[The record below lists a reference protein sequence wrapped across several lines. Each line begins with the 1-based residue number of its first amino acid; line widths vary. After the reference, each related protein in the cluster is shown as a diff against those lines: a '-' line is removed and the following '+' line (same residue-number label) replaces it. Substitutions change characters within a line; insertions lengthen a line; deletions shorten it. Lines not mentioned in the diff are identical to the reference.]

1 MSFTNDPSTDIGLIR
16 LKITDRDQA
25 NAIFQDEEL
34 QAFFN
39 SENSSVFRA
48 SAAALE
54 AIAIDQVLVLKV
66 IKLLQLST
74 DGAKMADS
82 LLKLATRYR
91 EQADVQDAAGGGNF
105 DWAEFIDDPF
115 AERERIRKE
124 ILRGSL

>member
-1 MSFTNDPSTDIGLIR
+1 MSFTYDPLTDIGLIR
-16 LKITDRDQA
+16 MKITDRSEVD
-25 NAIFQDEEL
+25 AIFQDEEL
-34 QAFFN
+34 QALLN
-39 SENSSVFRA
+39 NEGNVLRA

-82 LLKLATRYR
+82 LLKLAARYR
-91 EQADVQDAAGGGNF
+91 DQAEFQDAASGGNF

-115 AERERIRKE
+115 AQRERYAKE
-124 ILRGSL
+124 VLRGTL